1 MESKR
6 KILTLPLH
14 SLVTL
19 WLTSLLALG
28 VSGCGSSYDENAPGR
43 DVPAYLKA
51 DMKASRR
58 SIPPISELDVSVVRN
73 LDLVQGIEDVR
84 KLFGPIPYRQWT
96 FVEPLQ
102 KDLKGQ
108 QFSFNQIMFYKWAKV
123 ENSPSGYLTKET
135 IGIAVFL
142 FEGNVEEIFVHHSVD
157 PDNPYGEL
165 QRGTYSDNPYQ
176 RSMIYPNVL
185 DDATIYWAQW
195 PLEARCGTVPQDV
208 TRQEWEQLRER
219 QRKGKKAG
227 CYDAYKVFGRQDR
240 EE

>member
-19 WLTSLLALG
+19 WLISLLALG
-28 VSGCGSSYDENAPGR
+28 ASDCESAYDENAPGR
-43 DVPAYLKA
+43 DVASYLKA
-51 DMKASRR
+51 DMKAARR
-58 SIPPISELDVSVVRN
+58 SIPPISTLDVSVVRN
-73 LDLVQGIEDVR
+73 PDIVQDIEDVR

-96 FVEPLQ
+96 FVESLQ

-123 ENSPSGYLTKET
+123 DKSPSGYLTKET

-142 FEGNVEEIFVHHSVD
+142 LEGNVQEIFVHHSVA

-165 QRGTYSDNPYQ
+165 QRGTYSDSPYQ
-176 RSMIYPNVL
+176 PTMIYPNVL

-195 PLEARCGTVPQDV
+195 PLEARCGTVPQEV
-208 TRQEWEQLRER
+208 TPQEWEQLRN
-219 QRKGKKAG
+219 RKAQGKKAG
-227 CYDAYKVFGRQDR
+227 CYDAYEVFGHQDR